1 MNAKY
6 LDHEADRYDAMKA
19 QQEAELFIGTVLV
32 FGLSMIGG
40 VCWFYVFTRI
50 GLAWW
55 GGLL

>member
-6 LDHEADRYDAMKA
+6 LDYEADRYDAMKA
-19 QQEAELFIGTVLV
+19 QIEAERALSAFALGVAWLV
-32 FGLSMIGG
+32 ACMSWI
-40 VCWFYVFTRI
+40 YVFTRI